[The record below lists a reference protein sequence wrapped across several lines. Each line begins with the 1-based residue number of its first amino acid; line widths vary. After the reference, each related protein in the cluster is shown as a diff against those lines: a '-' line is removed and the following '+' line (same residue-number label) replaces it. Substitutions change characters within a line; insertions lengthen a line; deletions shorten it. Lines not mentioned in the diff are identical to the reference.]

1 LPENTR
7 KTYYSS
13 PIISIWCQDFLLP
26 HPPPGTHH
34 LNRTGNQEEVQGMWA
49 GDPGGGFICFW
60 LTEVPQRNVYEALSG
75 LRNLIYI
82 NNNVQCV
89 LRENKQRGSAE
100 V

>member
-1 LPENTR
+1 
-7 KTYYSS
+7 
-13 PIISIWCQDFLLP
+13 
-26 HPPPGTHH
+26 
-34 LNRTGNQEEVQGMWA
+34 MWA

-89 LRENKQRGSAE
+89 LGENKQRGSAE